1 MSGAP
6 VSTSTTIPVLAQ
18 DSVAVEAQI
27 LLFLQQLASP
37 TGVAGAIIAG
47 AILVAA
53 LVFRKGLPVM
63 GGIAMASVAFQL
75 HPNALTINMLLGPLQ
90 AFRYAS
96 KSIAFALL
104 GIGMWAALSL
114 PLAQRGRSVGLAATT
129 FLAFQL
135 YYIVQ
140 VLLFADSGLAR
151 GAFGILSVTMMFVVF
166 AVGLGRR
173 IQDPASARDAL
184 SVFAWVGAA
193 FVAINFVQIAL
204 GRQGAFV
211 GGRLA
216 GICGNAQM
224 MGGVSS
230 MLLIANAYLASD
242 LPKVRPSWW
251 MSVASSGLLALL
263 VVATG
268 SRTAVLASG
277 IGLMF
282 LFRRQLGRAIVLA
295 VPVVIVFL
303 FASGYLEETEGAVS
317 RMIDAENTRA
327 AVWATALGE
336 FLSSPV
342 FGTLPFEGDLSGTE
356 SSLLR
361 ALAATGLIGGALI
374 ALPFLAMIFNC
385 VRANWLGAT
394 DSRYRR
400 ICDYCIA
407 SSLAILVFNTLD
419 GYAFGLLTFP
429 VVFMYTTFTLGDF
442 LAAESHAP
450 LMQEMTDGEP
460 TADAWAA

>member
-1 MSGAP
+1 MSI
-6 VSTSTTIPVLAQ
+6 SISIPALAQ

-37 TGVAGAIIAG
+37 TGVAGVIVAG
-47 AILVAA
+47 ATLVAA
-53 LVFRKGLPVM
+53 IVFRKVLPVM

-75 HPNALTINMLLGPLQ
+75 HPDVLTVNMLLGPLQ

-104 GIGMWAALSL
+104 GICVIAALSL
-114 PLAQRGRSVGLAATT
+114 PIAQRGRSVGFAATS
-129 FLAFQL
+129 FVVFQL
-135 YYIVQ
+135 YYLIQ
-140 VLLFADSGLAR
+140 VLLFAESGLAR
-151 GAFGILSVTMMFVVF
+151 GAFGLLSVTMMFVVF

-173 IQDPASARDAL
+173 VHDPASARDAL
-184 SVFAWVGAA
+184 SVFAWIGTA
-193 FVAINFVQIAL
+193 FVVINFVQIGL

-211 GGRLA
+211 AGRLA

-242 LPKVRPSWW
+242 LPRVRPSWW
-251 MSVASSGLLALL
+251 MAVASSGLLALL

-282 LFRRQLGRAIVLA
+282 LFRRQLGRAILLA
-295 VPVVIVFL
+295 IPVVLVFSI
-303 FASGYLEETEGAVS
+303 ASGYLEETEGAVN
-317 RMIDAENTRA
+317 RMIGAENTRA
-327 AVWATALGE
+327 AAWTIALRQ
-336 FLSSPV
+336 FLSSPL

-374 ALPFLAMIFNC
+374 TLPFLAMLANC
-385 VRANWLGAT
+385 VKANWLGT
-394 DSRYRR
+394 NFPGYRR
-400 ICDYCIA
+400 VCDFYIA
-407 SSLAILVFNTLD
+407 SSLGLLVFNTLD

-429 VVFMYTTFTLGDF
+429 VVFMYTTFALGDF
-442 LAAESHAP
+442 LSAQSLATTAEE
-450 LMQEMTDGEP
+450 EMSDSGSA
-460 TADAWAA
+460 ADAWAT